1 MSTHPSTSSIEELLK
16 ECDQIRTRRSGP
28 GGQHRNKV
36 ESAVV
41 ITHRPTG
48 ISAEASERRSQH
60 ENRRKAIFRL
70 RVALAVQF
78 RSESADTDHTAQQ
91 SSELWQ
97 SRCDGQ
103 IRVSPGHE
111 DFPALL
117 AEALDTVT
125 RHEFELGN
133 AAEFLGCTT
142 SQLVKFLKLEP
153 AALDLVNQYREKLG
167 LRRLR

>member
-1 MSTHPSTSSIEELLK
+1 MSTHPSTVPVEELLK
-16 ECDQIRTRRSGP
+16 KCDQIRTRRSGP

-41 ITHRPTG
+41 ITHRETG

-60 ENRRKAIFRL
+60 ENRRKAVFRL
-70 RVALAVQF
+70 RVALAVEF
-78 RSESADTDHTAQQ
+78 RSEMAHREAAQQ
-91 SSELWQ
+91 PSELWQ

-103 IRVSPGHE
+103 IRVNSGHE

-117 AEALDTVT
+117 AEALDAVT
-125 RHEFELGN
+125 RFEFDLPN
-133 AAEFLGCTT
+133 AAEFLGSTT

-153 AALDLVNQYREKLG
+153 RAFALVNEHREKNG

>member
-1 MSTHPSTSSIEELLK
+1 MSTHPSTIPVEDLLK

-41 ITHRPTG
+41 ITHRETG
-48 ISAEASERRSQH
+48 ISSEASERRSQH

-70 RVALAVQF
+70 RVALAVDY
-78 RSESADTDHTAQQ
+78 RSEMADRDATPQP
-91 SSELWQ
+91 SELWQ

-103 IRVSPGHE
+103 IRVNSGHQ

-117 AEALDTVT
+117 AEALDAVA
-125 RHEFELGN
+125 RYEFEVSD
-133 AAEFLGCTT
+133 AAKFLSSTT
-142 SQLVKFLKLEP
+142 SQLVKFFKLEP
-153 AALDLVNQYREKLG
+153 RAFALVTEHREKKG